1 MPEIIAKPKKNSRL
15 QLALVVLIPSIAMGM
30 AWLMYF
36 TGLGVPDGRT
46 NKGELLLPPAQF
58 SALNLQDGD
67 ATVDPDDTEGLWRV
81 VVFGSTRC
89 NESQCQ
95 ESLYKTRQVHIAL
108 GKDADRITR
117 FYIAPGKPEPS
128 DQLESEH
135 PGIYWLKAD
144 NKNIQ
149 KTLGLLQWPENRI
162 FIIDPFGN
170 LIMGYQV
177 GQPGGDLLKD
187 LKKLLKASNIG

>member
-15 QLALVVLIPSIAMGM
+15 QLALVVLIPSIAMAM